1 MPNDVAMG
9 NLKGP
14 RGNGVENPRIVGDN
28 LVVDEVIQ
36 GVPGEKVVG
45 NVRGHDGSNVLPTK
59 EAIAANIGDMQ
70 NGTVIRNVAAT
81 RNVLGR
87 VWTRGN
93 S

>member
-1 MPNDVAMG
+1 MADVAMG
-9 NLKGP
+9 SLKGP
-14 RGNGVENPRIVGDN
+14 RGE
-28 LVVDEVIQ
+28 Q
-36 GVPGEKVVG
+36 GVPGQ
-45 NVRGHDGSNVLPTK
+45 DGSNVLPTK

-70 NGTVIRNVAAT
+70 NGTVIRNIAAT